1 MIRRLSYWMFLLLLA
16 MWMMMM
22 INHNSIV
29 TMAFTI
35 PAVKPLTTLTSQP
48 TIIQHQHHY
57 YTREYL
63 SRRRSLLLYDN
74 AEKEKEEQIKE
85 WESMSIDD
93 LLHLLDDKHLNDIS
107 PELRQIIGRK
117 VQENAPTDNEVRMK
131 ALGINPVVIAG
142 FALAAILL
150 GLNTLWGEGWA
161 TKRFL
166 SDPANREGSVEGI
179 VYKDAQ
185 QREEILKL
193 RGNTK
198 LDLEKAYRQILQER
212 STAQ

>member
-1 MIRRLSYWMFLLLLA
+1 
-16 MWMMMM
+16 
-22 INHNSIV
+22 
-29 TMAFTI
+29 
-35 PAVKPLTTLTSQP
+35 
-48 TIIQHQHHY
+48 
-57 YTREYL
+57 
-63 SRRRSLLLYDN
+63 
-74 AEKEKEEQIKE
+74 
-85 WESMSIDD
+85 MSVDD
-93 LLHLLDDKHLNDIS
+93 LLNLLDDKHLNDIS

-117 VQENAPTDNEVRMK
+117 VQENAPSDNEVRMK

-150 GLNTLWGEGWA
+150 TLNTIWGGGWA
-161 TKRFL
+161 TRTFF
-166 SDPANREGSVEGI
+166 SDSDSREGSIEGI

-212 STAQ
+212 SAASVSE